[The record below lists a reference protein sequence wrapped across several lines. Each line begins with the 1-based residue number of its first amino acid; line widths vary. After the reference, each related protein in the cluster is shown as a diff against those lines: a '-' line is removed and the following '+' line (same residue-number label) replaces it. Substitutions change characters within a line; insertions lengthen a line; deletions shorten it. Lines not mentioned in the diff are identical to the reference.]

1 MPRLIAVSNRVQTE
15 SEGENANRGGLAVA
29 LAAALRQSNGI
40 WFGWS
45 GEQTEEFTGQIAFR
59 LTNGVATATIDLEA
73 QDIDE
78 YYNGFANCTL
88 WPLFHYRLDLTEIA
102 RDFAG
107 GYARVNERFAE
118 TLAPLIAPD
127 DLIWVHDY
135 HLMPLGSHLRARGF
149 ANRIG
154 FFLHIPWPPPSL
166 LMSLPGHRELA
177 RRMLDYDVIGFQSDE
192 WRQAFVD
199 YATVQFEATIEGEY
213 LCLGT
218 SRTRLL
224 ISPIGLDVAD
234 FGGAVHS
241 IAAKQAETRL
251 VVSAVGRDMIV
262 GVDRLDYSK
271 GLQERFAAYELL
283 LTNRPELREKVSLLQ
298 IAPPS
303 RGDVASYRQIRAE
316 LSALSGSIN
325 GEFASIDWVP
335 IRYVNQGYSRDELF
349 GIYRAARVGLVTPLR
364 DGMNLV
370 AKEYVVAQDPANPG
384 VLVLSRFA
392 GAAAQ
397 LHEAVIVNP
406 HSIED
411 MADGIARALAMPL
424 AERQQRHQAMLETIK
439 RRDVHWWSQSFMA
452 ALTEES
458 APETVIPIAEAA
470 GGTN

>member
-45 GEQTEEFTGQIAFR
+45 GEQTGEFTGQIAFR
-59 LTNGVATATIDLEA
+59 RTNGVATATIDLEA

-78 YYNGFANCTL
+78 YYNGFANRTL

-458 APETVIPIAEAA
+458 AAETVIPIAEAA